1 MRRHAMYK
9 IMHKDDV
16 IALADENCIT
26 EIINRSLCPHCFVV
40 GMPLYIWLDNR
51 CVDVHRSHSRKLF
64 KALRLK
70 NSDDMS
76 QIISIGHGISIT
88 DNWWIQK
95 SDESLDYESLK
106 KYNEEIAD
114 IALYGSSDSESGNTK
129 GYLEL
134 GTVGSYEKAWRFE
147 NGGWFMYKQGN
158 IQELV
163 SEYYSYAFLEKLNFD
178 VAYYYVKQTI
188 SFDTGLTS
196 TYILSRDFTNNAEV
210 DFEPFC
216 NYYADNEEP
225 DYIIPKLPDNLIVPY
240 VMTVFYDV
248 LLYNGDRHNQN
259 IGVLRNSTT
268 GEIIGLAPGF
278 DYNLGLISQ
287 GTPRI
292 NNETGN
298 ILANAFLANEVCRK
312 VLKEEIPDRNA
323 VINAIEYASEKVKQN
338 LDVKELKFSV
348 IEDYIITCYDYIVS
362 KL

>member
-1 MRRHAMYK
+1 MYK
-9 IMHKDDV
+9 IMHKGDV

-26 EIINRSLCPHCFVV
+26 EIINKSLCPHCFVA

-51 CVDVHRSHSRKLF
+51 CVDIHRSHSRKLF

-76 QIISIGHGISIT
+76 QIIDIGHGISIT

-95 SDESLDYESLK
+95 SDESLDYKSLK

-114 IALYGSSDSESGNTK
+114 IALFGSSDSESGNTK

-134 GTVGSYEKAWRFE
+134 GTVGSYEKAWRLE
-147 NGGWFMYKQGN
+147 NDQWFMYKQGN

-163 SEYYSYAFLEKLNFD
+163 SEYYSFSFLNALGFD
-178 VAYYYVKQTI
+178 VAEYKVKHRK
-188 SFDTGLTS
+188 SAETGLSS
-196 TYILSRDFTNNAEV
+196 TYIISKDFTNNAEV

-225 DYIIPKLPDNLIVPY
+225 DYIIPRLPDNLIVPY
-240 VMTVFYDV
+240 VMTIFYDV

-268 GEIIGLAPGF
+268 GEIISLAPGF

-292 NNETGN
+292 NIKTGN
-298 ILANAFLANEVCRK
+298 ILANSLLDNEVCK
-312 VLKEEIPDRNA
+312 NVLKENVPARNY
-323 VINAIEYASEKVKQN
+323 VLRAIGYASEKVRQS
-338 LDVKELKFSV
+338 LDVKDLRFSV
-348 IEDYIITCYDYIVS
+348 IENYIIDSYDYILS